1 VTPTSGTTRSGS
13 GKSTYA
19 IELVK
24 ANPGTVR
31 VNRDK
36 LREMYFG
43 SEEDYGINEDLI
55 TRAQNNAIMCA
66 LSAGCDVVVDNTFI
80 EWEHVENVAQIAK
93 GRKAEVVIID
103 FDIPLDMAL
112 VRNANRTRV
121 VPEHVI
127 RRQYERY
134 QETIWRQL

>member
-1 VTPTSGTTRSGS
+1 
-13 GKSTYA
+13 
-19 IELVK
+19 
-24 ANPGTVR
+24 
-31 VNRDK
+31 
-36 LREMYFG
+36 
-43 SEEDYGINEDLI
+43 
-55 TRAQNNAIMCA
+55 
-66 LSAGCDVVVDNTFI
+66 VVVDNTFI